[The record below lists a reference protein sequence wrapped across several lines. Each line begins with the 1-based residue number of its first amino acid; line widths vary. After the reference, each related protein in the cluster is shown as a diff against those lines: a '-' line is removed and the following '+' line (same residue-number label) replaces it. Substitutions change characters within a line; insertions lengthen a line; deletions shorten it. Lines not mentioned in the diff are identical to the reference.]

1 MEEERRKGR
10 RRKEEDSVSEDCFIR
25 QESFMNNDNI
35 ILAIFAL
42 VVDVVNCC
50 LYPQITVTVK
60 F

>member
-1 MEEERRKGR
+1 MEEEGE
-10 RRKEEDSVSEDCFIR
+10 EEDPVSEDCFIHW
-25 QESFMNNDNI
+25 ESIMNNDI
-35 ILAIFAL
+35 ILAIVAL

>member
-1 MEEERRKGR
+1 MMEEEG
-10 RRKEEDSVSEDCFIR
+10 EDEDSVSEDCFIHR
-25 QESFMNNDNI
+25 EPIMNNDDI
-35 ILAIFAL
+35 ILAIVAL